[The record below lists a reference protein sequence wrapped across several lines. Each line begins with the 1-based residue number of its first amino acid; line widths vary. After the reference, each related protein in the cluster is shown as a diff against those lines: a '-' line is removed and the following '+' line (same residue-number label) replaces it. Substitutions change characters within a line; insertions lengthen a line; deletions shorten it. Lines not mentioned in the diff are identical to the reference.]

1 MFSHRKKVPPKWRI
15 WRSWERLMVLFAEDT
30 NLFSSHH
37 DLSNLTNLINIELLK
52 LPEWFKAN
60 KLSLNIKKSNYII
73 FRPQQKRQITSLPLY
88 INDHELHRTDHVV
101 FLEWSWMNTCLGH
114 FTFRILLAKF
124 LDRLVSYIEQ
134 VFASPS

>member
-1 MFSHRKKVPPKWRI
+1 
-15 WRSWERLMVLFAEDT
+15 MVLFAEDT

-101 FLEWSWMNTCLGH
+101 FLE
-114 FTFRILLAKF
+114 
-124 LDRLVSYIEQ
+124 
-134 VFASPS
+134 